1 MSAADQVLAWPTAL
15 AVTGVAAVVSARRNR
30 GEAGLNP
37 LTVDGF
43 PQDSSVIR
51 RVLFK
56 EPGDASAGV
65 PELLG
70 ILVQDI

>member
-1 MSAADQVLAWPTAL
+1 MGKRAPAQCLPVGERLPD
-15 AVTGVAAVVSARRNR
+15 GVRRGSPFGGTR
-30 GEAGLNP
+30 
-37 LTVDGF
+37 GF
-43 PQDSSVIR
+43 PEDSSVIR